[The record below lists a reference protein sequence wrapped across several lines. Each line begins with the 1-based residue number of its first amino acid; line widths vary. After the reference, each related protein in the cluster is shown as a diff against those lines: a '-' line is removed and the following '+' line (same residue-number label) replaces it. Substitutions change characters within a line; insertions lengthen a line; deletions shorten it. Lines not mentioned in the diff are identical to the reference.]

1 MKGTQWPGMQRVVGS
16 AISRA
21 FSFVISL
28 TIVISLL
35 IVSLAGASPVSQ
47 TKSKKDSSKKD
58 SSPRKKS
65 GPSNKSKASSA
76 RRIAS
81 KSKSNLRT
89 TAQSSPSSKQ
99 SKTQSSRRTSSRKK
113 SVSKVTTKSPV
124 SKLSPSK
131 SSVTKPPVKKRP
143 TLKPAPPFT
152 LSKNELRL
160 GVGDTQDIAISGI
173 TISPLGA
180 SVNRGPS
187 ATTPAIL
194 SGISTWGAVSS
205 DPEQLEVQT
214 TESGF
219 VVHAKRPGEGYI
231 TVTVNGNTQRVNYW
245 VKHYAAVFPESLL
258 ASVNGKPA
266 LPGAVRGAVEAALK
280 QQTSFAPMASM
291 KFTLDYVPNL
301 GAGVVLNVPVRIR
314 VTAPGTIERSGTVT
328 VKVSNLGV
336 PQMQEEA
343 LWYCNDPERVE
354 KPGNLFA
361 AYLEAG
367 KSARMLYH
375 HINVANQGMIVR
387 TLVINDSDTPAQIF
401 VTPGDSA
408 PDIDPVGAGMRAGDM
423 FFRGWMTGSAEVLT
437 IPPKCSIPISFRKL
451 SPQQLISGLCAI
463 RSQSGAGKLLVRTD
477 AFPGVEVEPRWR
489 AALTS
494 STPWREVGAQLIR
507 DWDRSPFVLSE
518 HIYPNPF
525 QREEVFYKVGA
536 RTSTVR
542 LGQKAI
548 GRADQGGRLDGNFGV
563 TYVIDLN
570 LSNPLDE
577 TTDVE
582 VAFETSAGYSG
593 GIFMVDDEYLM
604 TPKMLPKKQARIA
617 KFTLSPGANRKVRI
631 QTLPLSGSSY
641 PATLFIRPIAAGS
654 SNDVIDLVRKKSD
667 GR

>member
-1 MKGTQWPGMQRVVGS
+1 MKGTQWPGMQRVVES

-47 TKSKKDSSKKD
+47 SKSKKDSSNKV

-65 GPSNKSKASSA
+65 GPSKKSKGSSA
-76 RRIAS
+76 QRTAS
-81 KSKSNLRT
+81 NSKSNRRT
-89 TAQSSPSSKQ
+89 IAQSSLTSKQ

-113 SVSKVTTKSPV
+113 AVLKVPTKSPV

-131 SSVTKPPVKKRP
+131 SSVTKPLVTKQP
-143 TLKPAPPFT
+143 TLKPVPPFT
-152 LSKNELRL
+152 LSKNE
-160 GVGDTQDIAISGI
+160 QDIAISGI
-173 TISPLGA
+173 AISPLGA

-231 TVTVNGNTQRVNYW
+231 TVTVNGNTQRVHYW
-245 VKHYAAVFPESLL
+245 VKHYAAIFPETLL

-266 LPGAVRGAVEAALK
+266 LPGTVRGAVEAALK

-361 AYLEAG
+361 AYLDAG

-437 IPPKCSIPISFRKL
+437 IPPK
-451 SPQQLISGLCAI
+451 
-463 RSQSGAGKLLVRTD
+463 
-477 AFPGVEVEPRWR
+477 
-489 AALTS
+489 
-494 STPWREVGAQLIR
+494 
-507 DWDRSPFVLSE
+507 
-518 HIYPNPF
+518 
-525 QREEVFYKVGA
+525 
-536 RTSTVR
+536 
-542 LGQKAI
+542 
-548 GRADQGGRLDGNFGV
+548 
-563 TYVIDLN
+563 
-570 LSNPLDE
+570 
-577 TTDVE
+577 
-582 VAFETSAGYSG
+582 
-593 GIFMVDDEYLM
+593 
-604 TPKMLPKKQARIA
+604 
-617 KFTLSPGANRKVRI
+617 
-631 QTLPLSGSSY
+631 
-641 PATLFIRPIAAGS
+641 
-654 SNDVIDLVRKKSD
+654 
-667 GR
+667 